1 MPNIKGKYTRIVLTF
16 LLKCDKKTNIR
27 IEYVQCYNAKVASYL
42 MCKRES
48 GENPERY
55 RHCVWELLFRNH
67 WETGKGETAMIEVR
81 RTALA

>member
-1 MPNIKGKYTRIVLTF
+1 
-16 LLKCDKKTNIR
+16 
-27 IEYVQCYNAKVASYL
+27 VQCYNAKVASRL
-42 MCKRES
+42 MRKRES

>member
-1 MPNIKGKYTRIVLTF
+1 MR
-16 LLKCDKKTNIR
+16 
-27 IEYVQCYNAKVASYL
+27 
-42 MCKRES
+42 KRES

-55 RHCVWELLFRNH
+55 RHCVWELFFRNH